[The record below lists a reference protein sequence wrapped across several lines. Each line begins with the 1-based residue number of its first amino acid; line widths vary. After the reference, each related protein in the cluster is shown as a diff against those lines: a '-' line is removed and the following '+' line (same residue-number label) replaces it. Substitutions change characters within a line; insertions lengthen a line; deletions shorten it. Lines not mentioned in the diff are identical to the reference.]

1 MKQETLSDFVG
12 TKAEEFGVPG
22 VAVGVLIDGQEVYAS
37 HGVTNAG
44 NPQPVDEDTLF
55 HVASVTKTFTATTLM
70 RLAAEGKVDLD
81 APVRRYVP
89 ELELADEAAAA
100 QITVMNLLNHTSGL
114 DWNLIDGG
122 EEDGSLAAFVA
133 KMSELGTIAAPGARA
148 SYSQAAYNLAGRVIE
163 KVTGLAFEK
172 AVATLVLEPAGLT
185 NTFFDLDE
193 VMIRRFA
200 VGHTPD
206 ANGELRPARPWRANP
221 FAARGN
227 NPGGGIAS
235 SASDL
240 LRWARF
246 HLGTGDGVLPTEALH
261 RMREQTV
268 ALRGSTLG
276 DGFGICWFLRDVDGV
291 RTIGHGGSG
300 QGQFAE
306 LLIVPERNFA
316 VVSLANAGPDG
327 YLFNQSATRWALA
340 HYLGLTEHDPEPL
353 PYDEARAREVTG
365 RYEIDAMNL
374 DIAVAEPAAEPV
386 DGSVARSAGGSAG
399 GARLTLAVGIK
410 PEIREASDAEMP
422 ADYPAATMG
431 FLPGDGDEY
440 VITEGGLK
448 GQRGFFTRDDK
459 GTVVGV
465 DLAGRL
471 FGRAP
476 GAS

>member
-1 MKQETLSDFVG
+1 MG

-22 VAVGVLIDGQEVYAS
+22 VAVGVLIDGQEIYAS
-37 HGVTNAG
+37 HGVTNVG

-55 HVASVTKTFTATTLM
+55 HVASVTKTFTATALM

-89 ELELADEAAAA
+89 ELELADERAAA

-114 DWNLIDGG
+114 DWNLIDSG
-122 EEDGSLAAFVA
+122 EDDGSLAAFVA
-133 KMSELGTIAAPGARA
+133 KMSELGTIAPPGARA

-163 KVTGLAFEK
+163 KATGLAYEK
-172 AVATLVLEPAGLT
+172 AVAALVLEPAGLS
-185 NTFFDLDE
+185 NTFFDIDE
-193 VMIRRFA
+193 IMIRRFA
-200 VGHTPD
+200 VGHNPD
-206 ANGELRPARPWRANP
+206 GNGELRPARPWRANP
-221 FAARGN
+221 VGARGN

-261 RMREQTV
+261 RMQEQTV

-276 DGFGICWFLRDVDGV
+276 DAFGICWFLRDVDGV

-300 QGQFAE
+300 HGQFAE

-327 YLFNQSATRWALA
+327 YPLNQSVTRWALA
-340 HYLGLTEHDPEPL
+340 HYLGLTEDDPEPV
-353 PYDEARAREVTG
+353 PYDETRAQAVTG

-374 DIAVAEPAAEPV
+374 DIAVEESA
-386 DGSVARSAGGSAG
+386 DSSAGGSADGSADGSAG
-399 GARLTLAVGIK
+399 GPRLTLAVGIK
-410 PEIREASDAEMP
+410 PEIRKASDTEMP
-422 ADYPAATMG
+422 SDYPAAAMG

-440 VITEGGLK
+440 IITEGGLK
-448 GQRGFFTRDDK
+448 GQRGFFTRDGN
-459 GTVVGV
+459 GTVIGV

-471 FGRAP
+471 FGRVP